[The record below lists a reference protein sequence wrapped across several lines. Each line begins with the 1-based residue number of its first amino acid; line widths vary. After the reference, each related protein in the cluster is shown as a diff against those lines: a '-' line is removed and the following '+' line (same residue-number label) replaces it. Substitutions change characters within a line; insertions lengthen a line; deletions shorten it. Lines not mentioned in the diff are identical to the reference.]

1 MNTLLLRTGLV
12 FAMLFG
18 IPPIVWAAHTETI
31 IGAAIGGGAGAAIGR
46 NMGGRDNAIIWS
58 AIGGATGAAV
68 GSSIGERHHDVVRV
82 RERPVYY
89 EDVEVHHY
97 YPQPQRVYYA
107 PSESYRDY
115 DEHHYIQHRR
125 YNRHHRH
132 HHDDD
137 DDDDD

>member
-1 MNTLLLRTGLV
+1 MKKLLFRTGLV
-12 FAMLFG
+12 FAMLCG
-18 IPPIVWAAHTETI
+18 IPQIAWAGHSETI

-58 AIGGATGAAV
+58 AIGGATGAAI
-68 GSSIGERHHDVVRV
+68 GSSVGERHHGRVLV

-97 YPQPQRVYYA
+97 YPQPRRVYYA
-107 PSESYRDY
+107 PSESYRDH
-115 DEHHYIQHRR
+115 DHHYTEHRRHDRQHRR
-125 YNRHHRH
+125 

-137 DDDDD
+137 DDDD